1 MKKQRGVTLI
11 ELLTVMAVIGILS
24 AIIVPTYLEQVR
36 RGRQASAKSMLH
48 EVLQHQ
54 ERFYSENNTF
64 TDDMEELGYGAGP
77 TYLSENGT
85 HTITLAEGPSGD
97 ITTSVTISAT
107 PVAEDTRC
115 DVLSLSSDMTRTAS
129 GTAPERCW

>member
-36 RGRQASAKSMLH
+36 AGRRASAKSMLH

-64 TDDMEELGYGAGP
+64 T
-77 TYLSENGT
+77 
-85 HTITLAEGPSGD
+85 
-97 ITTSVTISAT
+97 
-107 PVAEDTRC
+107 
-115 DVLSLSSDMTRTAS
+115 
-129 GTAPERCW
+129 

>member
-11 ELLTVMAVIGILS
+11 ELLVVVAVIGILS
-24 AIIVPTYLEQVR
+24 TIVVPTYLEQVR
-36 RGRQASAKSMLH
+36 AGRRASAKAMLH

-54 ERFYSENNTF
+54 ERFYTENNTF
-64 TDDMEELGYGAGP
+64 TEDMEELGYGAGP

-115 DVLSLSSDMTRTAS
+115 DVLALSSDMTRTAS
-129 GTAPERCW
+129 GTTPDRCW